1 MLTDE
6 FERSLTE
13 LTERARDERVAL
25 MCAEAVPWR
34 CHRSMIADAMILRGW
49 EVRDILTSAPPAEHH
64 LTPFL
69 QVVNGVPTYPAP
81 DESGVLFP
89 ESKDRE

>member
-1 MLTDE
+1 MATSQ
-6 FERSLTE
+6 FTE
-13 LTERARDERVAL
+13 GLEALIQIARAETVAI

-34 CHRSMIADAMILRGW
+34 CHRSMIADAMMLKGW
-49 EVRDILTSAPPAEHH
+49 EVRDILTTAPPAKHH

-81 DESGVLFP
+81 DESGVSFP